1 MKAPV
6 VKIGNSRGVRIPK
19 ALLEQCGIVDEVN
32 MELLDRK
39 LVISQSSR
47 VREGWAE
54 SFQSMNANGDDVL
67 LDPGSSPDTKWDDEE
82 WEWE

>member
-6 VKIGNSRGVRIPK
+6 IKIGNSRGVRIPK
-19 ALLEQCGIVDEVN
+19 VLLEQCGIEDEVN

-39 LVISQSSR
+39 LVISQSSQA
-47 VREGWAE
+47 REGWAE
-54 SFQSMNANGDDVL
+54 SFQSMNANDDVL
-67 LDPGSSPDTKWDDEE
+67 LDPATTTDTKWDDEE